1 MTIRIQKG
9 EANDLVVTVTELQN
23 SALANFWLFRFLNDQ
38 NQDEYL
44 VFLDDISTD
53 TERYNKL
60 VLIEGTDVSFSIKGD
75 YKYEIYQMPDNA
87 DTDYTR
93 GELNESGKIIV
104 WDDNPER
111 TEYTPDQ
118 QKTIYEQ

>member
-23 SALANFWLFRFLNDQ
+23 SALGNFWLFRFLNDQ

-53 TERYNKL
+53 TERYNKF
-60 VLIEGTDVSFSIKGD
+60 VLIEGTDVTFSIKGD